1 MPAKKMRI
9 EVFDSEGNKYSI
21 AFEGHVTRD
30 KALRILDLV
39 ELLGGISSG
48 EVNPNVNFLPV
59 ENSKYD
65 KIVMLIQKHFQ
76 VAWFSSKEVQG
87 AYEQEFKEP
96 ISLSTVA
103 TYLSRMANKGML
115 IKSGASNRLRYRVT
129 PSLPRATLRQQ
140 IP

>member
-39 ELLGGISSG
+39 ELLGGVSSG
-48 EVNPNVNFLPV
+48 EANPGVNLSSI
-59 ENSKYD
+59 ENSKYG
-65 KIVMLIQKHFQ
+65 KVVVLIQKHFQ

-103 TYLSRMANKGML
+103 TYLSRMANKGIL
-115 IKSGASNRLRYRVT
+115 IKAGASNRLRYRVA
-129 PSLPRATLRQQ
+129 PSLPPTTLRQQ

>member
-9 EVFDSEGNKYSI
+9 EVFDSQGNKYSI
-21 AFEGHVTRD
+21 AFEGQVTRD

-39 ELLGGISSG
+39 ELLGGVSSG
-48 EVNPNVNFLPV
+48 EANPGVDISTI
-59 ENSKYD
+59 ENSKYG
-65 KIVMLIQKHFQ
+65 KVVMVIQKYFP

-115 IKSGASNRLRYRVT
+115 VRTGASNRLMYRIV
-129 PSLPRATLRQQ
+129 PSLPRAALRQQ

>member
-21 AFEGHVTRD
+21 AFEGQVTRD

-39 ELLGGISSG
+39 ELLGGVSSG
-48 EVNPNVNFLPV
+48 EANLGVNILNS

-65 KIVMLIQKHFQ
+65 RLRMLIQKYFP
-76 VAWFSSKEVQG
+76 VAWFSSKEVQEV
-87 AYEQEFKEP
+87 YEREFKEP

-103 TYLSRMANKGML
+103 TYLFRMTNKGML
-115 IKSGASNRLRYRVT
+115 VKAGASNRLKYRVA
-129 PSLPRATLRQQ
+129 PNIPNPTLKQQ

>member
-87 AYEQEFKEP
+87 TYEQEFKEP